1 MDVGKRNSRS
11 PSVHARETEER
22 DTKSDVER
30 REEGA
35 GDKNLCTVSLFRRS
49 CGSWESNS
57 MSLTDSGK
65 FFSASF
71 GEELLF

>member
-1 MDVGKRNSRS
+1 MDKLSWKGCRKTQQPQRQ
-11 PSVHARETEER
+11 R

-35 GDKNLCTVSLFRRS
+35 GEKNLCTVSLFRRS

-57 MSLTDSGK
+57 LSLTDSGK
-65 FFSASF
+65 FFSSSF